1 MIKLTIAIIFA
12 LIIFLIAYALIIQ
25 LKQDQDRVNARVD
38 AFKSLYGNTN
48 NAKQL
53 DKSKR
58 KQIQSRLI
66 KEMLSLFDK
75 KLSQIVVMILP
86 KKMYANIEEAVS
98 LSGGFYGYSA
108 AGFFIF
114 NIICVVISIFAGI
127 MYVKNMDILWIQK
140 FLYLVISVVVGIMVP
155 RLLIKSKIK
164 QRQEAMRYSMPD
176 MLDLLCVSVQAGLS
190 FDLALSKVVSKMR
203 GPLIDECEI
212 LLQELRMGITRR
224 NALQRLAKRCGF
236 EEMQLF
242 TAAIIQADRLGVG
255 IAQVLEIQAENMRE
269 QRMAIARETAAKL
282 PVKILFPTIIF
293 IFPVIFIVVLA
304 PAIVAVMSTFGR

>member
-114 NIICVVISIFAGI
+114 NIINI
-127 MYVKNMDILWIQK
+127 
-140 FLYLVISVVVGIMVP
+140 
-155 RLLIKSKIK
+155 RIK
-164 QRQEAMRYSMPD
+164 
-176 MLDLLCVSVQAGLS
+176 
-190 FDLALSKVVSKMR
+190 
-203 GPLIDECEI
+203 
-212 LLQELRMGITRR
+212 
-224 NALQRLAKRCGF
+224 
-236 EEMQLF
+236 
-242 TAAIIQADRLGVG
+242 
-255 IAQVLEIQAENMRE
+255 
-269 QRMAIARETAAKL
+269 
-282 PVKILFPTIIF
+282 
-293 IFPVIFIVVLA
+293 
-304 PAIVAVMSTFGR
+304 